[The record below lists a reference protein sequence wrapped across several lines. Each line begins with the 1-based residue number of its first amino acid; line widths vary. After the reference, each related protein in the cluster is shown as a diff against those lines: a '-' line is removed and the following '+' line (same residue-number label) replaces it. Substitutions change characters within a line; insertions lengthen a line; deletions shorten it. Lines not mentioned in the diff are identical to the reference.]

1 MKLRKRLVAGTMLGA
16 LAGFGVT
23 ATQSVARADEGITT
37 APDTA
42 PAATS
47 TLSGYQGSAASSG
60 LYTSYNPEGA
70 LPVGPIVEIG
80 LPDALATIASGPTTF
95 ARAAAADPGDILANP
110 DAVFALASSDYPQG
124 TLPPYPY
131 RVSASSGFGAPTA
144 EASPAPGLNARV
156 DATPEGSTAR
166 ATRPRA
172 DGAAVATFGSVSS
185 TATTKTDGSSVTVH
199 VRTEVTGFNLL
210 EVLSIQSIVT
220 DLTATSDGGAPKLTG
235 GTIVTGASVNGKPVT
250 IDSSG
255 IKGAGGT
262 DTVNSVLEK
271 AGIHVTLA
279 APVKQSGAGTGQLAA
294 TGLRIDLDLSEKTVP
309 ALRALAVL
317 GTLPPVEPAPGAP
330 TLADVVVAA
339 RARHLGR
346 IEVARGAVSLTAGES
361 TDTGVLDDVV
371 QPLTPDAALPAVGA
385 PLDASTL
392 APLAAPSAA
401 TRTPVARSARPVSA
415 AATGRVP
422 NVPLGA
428 GVGALVLLACLVEPF
443 IGARL
448 ARFAVTIIGAGGA
461 ASCPW
466 EER

>member
-1 MKLRKRLVAGTMLGA
+1 VAGTVLGA

-23 ATQSVARADEGITT
+23 ATQGVARADDGTT
-37 APDTA
+37 TPPDSK
-42 PAATS
+42 PAAS
-47 TLSGYQGSAASSG
+47 SLGGYQGSAASSG

-80 LPDALATIASGPTTF
+80 LPDALATITSGPTTF
-95 ARAAAADPGDILANP
+95 ARAAAVDPGDILANP
-110 DAVFALASSDYPQG
+110 DAVFTLASSDYPQG

-144 EASPAPGLNARV
+144 EASPAPGLDARV

-166 ATRPRA
+166 ATMPRA
-172 DGAAVATFGSVSS
+172 GGAAVATFGSLSS

-210 EVLSIQSIVT
+210 KVLSIQSIVT

-235 GTIVTGASVNGKPVT
+235 GTIVTGASVNGRAVT

-262 DTVNSVLEK
+262 DTVNTILEK

-279 APVKQSGAGTGQLAA
+279 APVKQSGASAGQLAA

-309 ALRALAVL
+309 ALHALAAL
-317 GTLPPVEPAPGAP
+317 GTLPPVELAPGAP

-339 RARHLGR
+339 RARHLAR
-346 IEVARGAVSLTAGES
+346 IDVARGAVSLTTGAS
-361 TDTGVLDDVV
+361 TDTGVLDDLVE
-371 QPLTPDAALPAVGA
+371 PLTPDAALPAAAGA
-385 PLDASTL
+385 ALDASTL
-392 APLAAPSAA
+392 APLGAPGGAANVPSARAAAP
-401 TRTPVARSARPVSA
+401 VAA
-415 AATGRVP
+415 AATGRTP

-428 GVGALVLLACLVEPF
+428 GVGALVLLAFLVEPF
-443 IGARL
+443 LGARL
-448 ARFAVTIIGAGGA
+448 ARVAGTIIGADDA

>member
-1 MKLRKRLVAGTMLGA
+1 LRHRLVAGTVLGA
-16 LAGFGVT
+16 LAGFGVI
-23 ATQSVARADEGITT
+23 ATQGVARADEV
-37 APDTA
+37 
-42 PAATS
+42 S
-47 TLSGYQGSAASSG
+47 TLGGYQGSAASSG

-70 LPVGPIVEIG
+70 LPVGPIVEVG

-110 DAVFALASSDYPQG
+110 DAVFTLASSDYPQG

-131 RVSASSGFGAPTA
+131 RVSASSGFGAPAA

-156 DATPEGSTAR
+156 EATPEGSTAR
-166 ATRPRA
+166 ATMPRA
-172 DGAAVATFGSVSS
+172 DGAAVATFGSLSS

-220 DLTATSDGGAPKLTG
+220 DLTATSDGSGAPKLTG
-235 GTIVTGASVNGKPVT
+235 GTIVTGASVNGQAVT
-250 IDSSG
+250 IDSAG

-262 DTVNSVLEK
+262 DTLNALLEK
-271 AGIHVTLA
+271 AGIHATLA
-279 APVKQSGAGTGQLAA
+279 APVKQRGAGTGQLAA

-309 ALRALAVL
+309 ALSALAVL
-317 GTLPPVEPAPGAP
+317 GSLPPVELAPGAP

-346 IEVARGAVSLTAGES
+346 IELARGAVSLTAGES
-361 TDTGVLDDVV
+361 TDTGVLDELTE
-371 QPLTPDAALPAVGA
+371 PLAPDGALPALA
-385 PLDASTL
+385 PALDASTL
-392 APLAAPSAA
+392 APLAAPAA
-401 TRTPVARSARPVSA
+401 ASRAPARSTTPVAA
-415 AATGRVP
+415 AATGRLP

-428 GVGALVLLACLVEPF
+428 GVGALVLLAFLVEPF
-443 IGARL
+443 VGARL
-448 ARFAVTIIGAGGA
+448 ARVAGTIIGAGDA
-461 ASCPW
+461 APCPW